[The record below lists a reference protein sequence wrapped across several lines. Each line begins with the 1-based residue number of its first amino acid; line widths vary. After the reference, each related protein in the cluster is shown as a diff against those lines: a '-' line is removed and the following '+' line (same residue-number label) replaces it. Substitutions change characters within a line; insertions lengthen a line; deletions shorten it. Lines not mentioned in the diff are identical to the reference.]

1 MASLPQSFAAAR
13 MLQRRPL
20 IALGGD
26 GVGDRREVRA
36 PHVLGQWRED
46 VVPDRGE
53 AAEKLRHPRRPCHE
67 PPVQVLAP
75 VAPATDMH
83 TPDLADCTDCALD
96 PCEEHAELG
105 RELVRQIAG
114 LREMLAR
121 LEQDNDRQ
129 ACWRVERPQAPALAR
144 PEVLVVGADAAHAFD
159 TAMAVPGRLLL
170 DGRLEAARPHL
181 AVERERLPVLDGRHS
196 ERSGRACVQLLGSLR
211 QGPGMLPSA
220 AVEWPQSF
228 YELRRGEGCGMCAD
242 GRPDELPWGTRI
254 FVGSVSDAY
263 LQRRDIQHGYTIV
276 IWRGRHV
283 VEPTELAAEEAAAY
297 WLEGLHVG
305 RALEAHLRPVKMNY
319 DLLGNSLPHLHAH
332 VLPRYADDPRP
343 GWPLPFPETEPPP
356 LEETVFNE
364 DVQALRSL
372 LATPPRS

>member
-1 MASLPQSFAAAR
+1 M
-13 MLQRRPL
+13 
-20 IALGGD
+20 G
-26 GVGDRREVRA
+26 
-36 PHVLGQWRED
+36 H
-46 VVPDRGE
+46 
-53 AAEKLRHPRRPCHE
+53 
-67 PPVQVLAP
+67 
-75 VAPATDMH
+75 
-83 TPDLADCTDCALD
+83 PDLRRFC
-96 PCEEHAELG
+96 LG
-105 RELVRQIAG
+105 RI
-114 LREMLAR
+114 
-121 LEQDNDRQ
+121 
-129 ACWRVERPQAPALAR
+129 
-144 PEVLVVGADAAHAFD
+144 
-159 TAMAVPGRLLL
+159 
-170 DGRLEAARPHL
+170 
-181 AVERERLPVLDGRHS
+181 
-196 ERSGRACVQLLGSLR
+196 
-211 QGPGMLPSA
+211 
-220 AVEWPQSF
+220 
-228 YELRRGEGCGMCAD
+228 
-242 GRPDELPWGTRI
+242 
-254 FVGSVSDAY
+254 